1 MWTKQAVYRLLEA
14 SGVPHEKIEHPA
26 VFNMADLN
34 RLRLPHPEA
43 EAKNLFVRDDK
54 KRNYYLITVHGEKRV
69 DLKTFRQ
76 THHTRPL
83 SFASPEELQE
93 KLGLAPGAVTPLGLL
108 NDETRQ
114 IPLFLDSDFAPESS
128 LICVH
133 PNENTATVL
142 LQARDLVA
150 PAGKSRPFRGMGR
163 PLTPQSNRACFVLPS
178 SFVRAPKE

>member
-1 MWTKQAVYRLLEA
+1 M
-14 SGVPHEKIEHPA
+14 
-26 VFNMADLN
+26 
-34 RLRLPHPEA
+34 
-43 EAKNLFVRDDK
+43 RDDK

-69 DLKTFRQ
+69 DLKAFRQ

-83 SFASPEELQE
+83 SFAAPEELQE

-114 IPLFLDSDFAPESS
+114 IPLFLDSDFAPEGR

-150 PAGKSRPFRGMGR
+150 LLEKAGHPVEWAD
-163 PLTPQSNRACFVLPS
+163 L
-178 SFVRAPKE
+178 